1 MPKQIYNEFLGGL
14 SFYDKN
20 APTNTYYEGR
30 EIDPHRGL
38 GYLAPGW
45 ATTTIAK
52 SNDNPVIVND
62 LIVDILVD
70 HTTAQDCYF
79 LDGSRL
85 YHMTNYLGDTW
96 DTNFDGSNNAYV
108 EITGA
113 TRGESLFIYP
123 TKIGGAAAANKLFY
137 LYQDDFGMYDLT
149 SAFDHDWGSTVP
161 TGKAALQDAPHPTIE
176 WQSFRWI
183 GNGQYLAKFDGQ
195 TGDNGTIEPTK
206 LNLGQGWEITTLFPT
221 RNYIGICAWRK
232 NIAGS
237 TYRTE
242 SAIFFYDG
250 TSTDYDYS
258 IPIAENKIL
267 GAYNHNGVILL
278 WMHGRDIA
286 VTLAYLI
293 ENGTKKIRKLKTPIA
308 GTVTPFVNVY
318 KNAIDNFGNRVI
330 FGSEYL
336 IWSYGAEEDGQP
348 NAITIPWGF
357 AGATNDVIG
366 AVATVSHNR
375 VFASW
380 SDLTNTVHY
389 LSKINTG
396 NSTRATYRG
405 NYTDFGQKI
414 RINYVKFYCKPLV
427 ASDSVTVALDVDYG
441 TAKSLGTLT
450 YTADGAATSKRFNKY
465 ITCHS
470 FRPVISWTAG
480 GVAFSKIVVDYDF
493 IGDLN

>member
-1 MPKQIYNEFLGGL
+1 MAKQIFSNFLGGL
-14 SFYDKN
+14 SYYDKN
-20 APTNTYYEGR
+20 APENTYYEGR

-38 GYLAPGW
+38 GYLKPGW
-45 ATTTIAK
+45 ATETIAK
-52 SNDNPVIVND
+52 SDDDPVIVND

-79 LDGSRL
+79 LDNSRV
-85 YHMTNYLGDTW
+85 YHMTNYLSDTW
-96 DTNFDGSNNAYV
+96 DTDFDGSEHAYC

-137 LYQDDFGMYDLT
+137 IYQDDFGMYDL
-149 SAFDHDWGSTVP
+149 SSVFDHDWGSTIP
-161 TGKAALQDAPHPTIE
+161 TGKGALQDAPHPTIE

-195 TGDNGTIEPTK
+195 TGDNGTIELTK
-206 LNLGQGWEITTLFPT
+206 LNLGQGWEITALFPT

-232 NIAGS
+232 NVAGPG
-237 TYRTE
+237 YRTE
-242 SAIFFYDG
+242 SKVFFYDG
-250 TSTDYDYS
+250 TSTDYDYH

-286 VTLAYLI
+286 VTLARLI
-293 ENGTKKIRKLKTPIA
+293 EDGTKKIRKLKTSIG

-336 IWSYGAEEDGQP
+336 IWSYGGEEEGQP

-366 AVATVSHNR
+366 ALSTVGHNR
-375 VFASW
+375 VFVSW
-380 SDLTNTVHY
+380 TDATNGKYY
-389 LSKINTG
+389 LSKAVTG

-414 RINYVKFYCKPLV
+414 RINYIKFYFKPLIT
-427 ASDSVTVALDVDYG
+427 SDSVTVSLDTDYG
-441 TAKSLGTLT
+441 TANVLGTIT
-450 YTADGAATSKRFNKY
+450 EATDGAITTKRFNK
-465 ITCHS
+465 IINCHS
-470 FRPVISWTAG
+470 FRPVISWTTG
-480 GVAFSKIVVDYDF
+480 GVAFSKVVVDYDF
-493 IGDLN
+493 VGDL